1 MNTVS
6 AMLEQLLPSGGLP
19 DPLPAEPI
27 ALLQAWLTDAEASGK
42 YPDHNAMTLATAA
55 ADGRPSARIVLCK
68 SIDAD
73 PPSLVFFTNYRSRK
87 GRELEHNPAAA
98 AVFHWAHHGRQARVE
113 GRVQRLAD
121 AENAAYFEGRPLLS
135 RLGAWAS
142 RQSEPL
148 GSRSELVTAVAK
160 LATKY
165 ALRWPLIT
173 SKESIPRPPHWGGYR
188 LVIES
193 IELWA
198 AGEGRLH
205 DRIVWNRTGPAAAP
219 EQRWHHQ
226 RLYP

>member
-1 MNTVS
+1 MFEH
-6 AMLEQLLPSGGLP
+6 LIPSGGLP
-19 DPLPAEPI
+19 DPLPVEPI
-27 ALLQAWLTDAEASGK
+27 ALLQSWLHDAEGSGK
-42 YPDHNAMTLATAA
+42 YPDPNAMTLATVS

-68 SIDAD
+68 SIDTD
-73 PPSLVFFTNYRSRK
+73 PSSLVFFTNYHSRK
-87 GRELEHNPAAA
+87 GCELEDSPVAAV
-98 AVFHWAHHGRQARVE
+98 VFHWAHHGRQARAE
-113 GRVQRLAD
+113 GRVLRLPSAD
-121 AENAAYFEGRPLLS
+121 CDAYFESRPLLS

-160 LATKY
+160 LAAKY

-188 LVIES
+188 LVFES

-205 DRIVWNRTGPAAAP
+205 DRIVWTRSSHDDADKP
-219 EQRWHHQ
+219 RWDHQ